1 MTCYFILPDLCAGG
15 AERVAITL
23 ARILKEEGYA
33 VKFVCLG
40 GEQGEMRTWLIP
52 EFEVEFLHCRR
63 VLLAIP
69 KLKRLF
75 ANRSDA
81 ILFSSTE
88 HTSIATL
95 LTGKRLG
102 LPVIVRMPTMPK
114 NKLYS
119 GFIWQK
125 WRVIHVVSRWLLPY
139 AKKVIAQ
146 TDTMRQQILQY
157 YHLPE
162 DKVLTINNPID
173 KAFIRSSAEG
183 HPCPFEG
190 TGPHYLTVGNISY
203 AKSIETLVEAFKKV
217 KEHTP
222 SARLTIV
229 GRNDSDYARNLL
241 SHLDIDESINLV
253 GFKENPY
260 PYMKHCDVFVLSS
273 RMEGFPNVLLEA
285 MCFNKPI
292 ACTTCVPIIKKLV
305 QPGVNGYYCATESP
319 DELAQC
325 MLDAAGLTDIHN
337 NYDLFDKNSFT
348 QLFQ

>member
-1 MTCYFILPDLCAGG
+1 MTCYFLLPDLCAGG

-23 ARILKEEGYA
+23 ARILKEEGLE

-40 GEQGEMRTWLIP
+40 SDQGEMRPWLIP

-63 VLLAIP
+63 VLFAIP
-69 KLKRLF
+69 KMKRLF
-75 ANRSDA
+75 ANKRDA

-95 LTGKRLG
+95 LTGKHLG

-119 GFIWQK
+119 GFVWQK
-125 WRVIHVVSRWLLPY
+125 WRVIHVASRWLLPY
-139 AKKVIAQ
+139 AKMVIAQ
-146 TDTMRQQILQY
+146 TDTMRSQILQY

-162 DKVLTINNPID
+162 EKVVTINNPID
-173 KAFIRSSAEG
+173 KAFILSSAEG
-183 HPCPFEG
+183 HPSPFEG
-190 TGPHYLTVGNISY
+190 EGPHYLTVGNISY
-203 AKSIETLVEAFKKV
+203 AKSIETLVEAFKV
-217 KEHTP
+217 VRQHTP

-229 GRNDSDYARNLL
+229 GRKDSDYARDLL
-241 SHLDIDESINLV
+241 SHLDIDENINLV

-260 PYMKHCDVFVLSS
+260 PYIKHCDVFVLPS

-285 MCFNKPI
+285 MCFDKPI

-305 QPGVNGYYCATESP
+305 HPGVNGYYCPTESP
-319 DELAQC
+319 DELAHC
-325 MLDAAGLTDIHN
+325 MLEASHITGIHN
-337 NYDLFDKNSFT
+337 NYDLFDKDSFIK
-348 QLFQ
+348 LFE

>member
-1 MTCYFILPDLCAGG
+1 MLF
-15 AERVAITL
+15 
-23 ARILKEEGYA
+23 
-33 VKFVCLG
+33 
-40 GEQGEMRTWLIP
+40 
-52 EFEVEFLHCRR
+52 
-63 VLLAIP
+63 AIP

-75 ANRSDA
+75 SSRKDA

-146 TDTMRQQILQY
+146 TDTMRSQILQY

-162 DKVLTINNPID
+162 EKVLTINNTID
-173 KAFIRSSAEG
+173 KAYILSSAEG
-183 HPCPFEG
+183 HPSPYEG
-190 TGPHYLTVGNISY
+190 HGPHYLTVGNISY
-203 AKSIETLVEAFKKV
+203 AKSIETLVAAFKVV
-217 KEHTP
+217 KQKTP
-222 SARLTIV
+222 SAHLTIV
-229 GRNDSDYARNLL
+229 GRNDSDYARSLL
-241 SHLDIDESINLV
+241 SQLDIDESISLV

-305 QPGVNGYYCATESP
+305 HPGVNGYYCATESP
-319 DELAQC
+319 DDLAQC
-325 MLDAAGLTDIHN
+325 MLDAAILTDIHN
-337 NYDLFDKNSFT
+337 NYDLFDRESFT
-348 QLFQ
+348 KLFQ

>member
-1 MTCYFILPDLCAGG
+1 MTCHFILPDLCAGG

-23 ARILKEEGYA
+23 ARILKEKGYD

-40 GEQGEMRTWLIP
+40 SEEGEMRTWLIP

-63 VLLAIP
+63 VLSAIP
-69 KLKRLF
+69 KMKRLF
-75 ANRSDA
+75 ANRHDT

-95 LTGKRLG
+95 LTGKHLG
-102 LPVIVRMPTMPK
+102 IPVIVRMPTMPK

-139 AKKVIAQ
+139 AKMVIAQ
-146 TDTMRQQILQY
+146 TDTMRSQILQY

-162 DKVLTINNPID
+162 EKVVTINNPID
-173 KAFIRSSAEG
+173 KSYILSSAEG
-183 HPCPFEG
+183 QPSPFEG

-217 KEHTP
+217 KQHTP

-241 SHLDIDESINLV
+241 SHLDIDESITLA

-305 QPGVNGYYCATESP
+305 RPGINGYYCATESP
-319 DELAQC
+319 DDLARC
-325 MLDAAGLTDIHN
+325 MLEASNLSGIQN
-337 NYDLFDKNSFT
+337 NYDLFDKDSFT
-348 QLFQ
+348 KLFE